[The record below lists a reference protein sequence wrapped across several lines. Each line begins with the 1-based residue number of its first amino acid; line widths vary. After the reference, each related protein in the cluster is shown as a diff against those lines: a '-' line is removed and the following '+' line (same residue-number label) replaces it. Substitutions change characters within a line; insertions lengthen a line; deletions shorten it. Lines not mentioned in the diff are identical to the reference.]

1 MKETQSNVASLYAH
15 QFKFQ
20 FKNAGTDVY
29 FETSEQHKSATNASI
44 LQDNEDIGKILLYLK
59 QLLPFTEDGSL
70 RNIAMGVIANEV
82 LNNNMFLAFGKTIV
96 DKMEGKDVFKCS
108 LKRSNENICQ
118 S

>member
-1 MKETQSNVASLYAH
+1 MAHGTGLRETQSNVASLYAH

-29 FETSEQHKSATNASI
+29 FETSEQRKSATNASI

-59 QLLPFTEDGSL
+59 QIRDF
-70 RNIAMGVIANEV
+70 IANEV
-82 LNNNMFLAFGKTIV
+82 MNNNMFLAFGKTIV
-96 DKMEGKDVFKCS
+96 DKMEGKDVFKYS